1 MAAEPFELGINLDQ
15 QFGSSLLLCALL
27 EGSSSID
34 HLALCV
40 IRCKRPS
47 VTPSDTKRKVFTFL
61 LETINF

>member
-40 IRCKRPS
+40 I
-47 VTPSDTKRKVFTFL
+47 
-61 LETINF
+61 